1 MPLGHE
7 EKYNE
12 SCTGGAKVPEAT
24 VIEVDLE
31 VMLAV
36 KVSLALSLT
45 LSWKLQKYCGHFFSD
60 FVQFESN
67 T

>member
-1 MPLGHE
+1 MSLGHE
-7 EKYNE
+7 EKYYE
-12 SCTGGAKVPEAT
+12 SCTGGAKVSEAT

-45 LSWKLQKYCGHFFSD
+45 LSWKLQK
-60 FVQFESN
+60 
-67 T
+67 